1 MFEKLGRLAE
11 GLATGVGTSRRG
23 FLGRVGR
30 SAMGVAGAMGALAV
44 ASGAQT
50 GGVVCCKYACKY
62 SQGYYGGWFKDR
74 NTYTVCLA
82 AGSTCPSS
90 NWNCH
95 LLENNTRSD
104 CSKC

>member
-30 SAMGVAGAMGALAV
+30 SAMGVAGVLGALAV
-44 ASGAQT
+44 ASAAQT
-50 GGVVCCKYACKY
+50 GGVVCCKYDCRDIP
-62 SQGYYGGWFKDR
+62 SSYGGFYKR
-74 NTYTVCLA
+74 YTYTVCLA
-82 AGSTCPSS
+82 AGSTCPSGYG
-90 NWNCH
+90 CH
-95 LLENNTRSD
+95 LQENPRSD